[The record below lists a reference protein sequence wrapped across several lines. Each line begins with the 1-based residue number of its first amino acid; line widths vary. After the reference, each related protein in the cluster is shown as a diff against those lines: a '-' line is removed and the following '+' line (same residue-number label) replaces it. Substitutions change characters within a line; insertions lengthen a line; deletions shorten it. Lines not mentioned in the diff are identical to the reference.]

1 MIIIIKAIYL
11 EAAHFQYLKNL
22 FLNNKIINMF
32 HKIIRYLKKINK
44 IKSKNKFMK
53 EIKLQIKFKI

>member
-22 FLNNKIINMF
+22 LLNNKIINMF

-53 EIKLQIKFKI
+53 EIELQIKFKI

>member
-22 FLNNKIINMF
+22 LLNNKIINMF

-53 EIKLQIKFKI
+53 EIKL

>member
-1 MIIIIKAIYL
+1 MIIITKAIYL

-22 FLNNKIINMF
+22 LFNNKFINMF